1 MNALLPLTDLKTVFK
16 FQKFN
21 QYPLKMIISKINYE
35 TYLVLGWDELPKGY
49 IFSETDMYDLIY

>member
-1 MNALLPLTDLKTVFK
+1 
-16 FQKFN
+16 
-21 QYPLKMIISKINYE
+21 MIISKINYE